1 MPAPPRPDGQP
12 AVVNQSAGLTF
23 LTDQPLTF
31 VVEIWSGEVR
41 WTFID
46 RLFARAAYLPE
57 EEGWICEIY
66 SRDESEILWEF
77 GGRTANGAAD
87 AVRVAEN
94 LGEMVRSLMVI
105 AADRDEPIREMAQA
119 IAGQPPPRFA
129 FQFDGEKVEGGLPG
143 FTGDTS

>member
-77 GGRTANGAAD
+77 A
-87 AVRVAEN
+87 
-94 LGEMVRSLMVI
+94 
-105 AADRDEPIREMAQA
+105 
-119 IAGQPPPRFA
+119 
-129 FQFDGEKVEGGLPG
+129 LPV
-143 FTGDTS
+143 SWYRR